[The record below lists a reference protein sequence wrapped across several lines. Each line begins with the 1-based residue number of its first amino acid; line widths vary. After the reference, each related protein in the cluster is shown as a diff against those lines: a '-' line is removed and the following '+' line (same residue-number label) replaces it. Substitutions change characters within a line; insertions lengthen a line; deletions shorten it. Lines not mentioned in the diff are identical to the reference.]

1 MSMKC
6 YYINLDV
13 ATNRKLNIEKNFL
26 ENNSGQWGLI
36 RFPAIDVKYVEN
48 NKIAGN
54 LRSNEKA
61 CFLSHKF
68 AIKQNLSAIE
78 PILIMED
85 DAVIGKST
93 CEILD
98 NFIKLSNKF
107 EWDILFTDI
116 CVPQPT
122 KMIELIELRKKLS
135 ASNKTQIL
143 NLANFGFAGATS
155 YILNPNSLEKVFRLL
170 DAKDTLDI
178 PYDLYL
184 RKLIFENKLKGF
196 VIFPF
201 VTTLSSESD
210 ASQIQ
215 LDDTANT
222 DLVWNTFRKMIWMD
236 KKTEDSK
243 LFLEKISRDICD
255 EESKQF
261 GTIISA
267 CISNKFIPK

>member
-1 MSMKC
+1 MKC
-6 YYINLDV
+6 YYINLDI
-13 ATNRKLNIEKNFL
+13 ATNRKLNIENNFL
-26 ENNSGQWGLI
+26 ENNTGHWSLT

-48 NKIAGN
+48 KKIPGS

-68 AIKQNLSAIE
+68 AIKQNLNAIE

-98 NFIKLSNKF
+98 NFLKLGSKF
-107 EWDILFTDI
+107 EWDILFTDV
-116 CVPQPT
+116 CVPHPT
-122 KMIELIELRKKLS
+122 TMIELIELRKYLS
-135 ASNKTQIL
+135 ASNKTQVL
-143 NLANFGFAGATS
+143 NLANFIFAGATS
-155 YILNPNSLEKVFRLL
+155 YILNPNSLEKIFHLL
-170 DAKDTLDI
+170 DAKNSLDI

-184 RKLIFENKLKGF
+184 RQLISEHKLKGF

-201 VTTLSSESD
+201 VTTLSNESD

-215 LDDTANT
+215 LSNTANT
-222 DLVWNTFRKMIWMD
+222 DLVWNTFRKMIWID
-236 KKTEDSK
+236 RKIEDSK
-243 LFLEKISRDICD
+243 FILERINHDVCD

>member
-1 MSMKC
+1 MK
-6 YYINLDV
+6 IPG
-13 ATNRKLNIEKNFL
+13 
-26 ENNSGQWGLI
+26 S
-36 RFPAIDVKYVEN
+36 
-48 NKIAGN
+48 

-68 AIKQNLSAIE
+68 AIKQNLNAIE

-98 NFIKLSNKF
+98 NFIKLGNKF

-122 KMIELIELRKKLS
+122 IMIELIELRKKLS
-135 ASNKTQIL
+135 AGNKTQIL
-143 NLANFGFAGATS
+143 NLADFVFAGATS

-170 DAKDTLDI
+170 DAKDSLDI

-184 RKLIFENKLKGF
+184 RELIFENKLKGF

-201 VTTLSSESD
+201 VTTLSNESD
-210 ASQIQ
+210 TSQIQ

-236 KKTEDSK
+236 RKIEDSK
-243 LFLEKISRDICD
+243 LFLERINHDVCD